1 MTRQLTVSGFSI
13 ALGLIL
19 PMLFHLAGGMGVV
32 FLPMHLPVLLAGFF
46 LGPRFGL
53 LVGIITPLLSSLL
66 TGMPPLLP
74 FLPLMVVELGVYGF
88 LSGYGYRSLQL
99 SILPAL
105 LLAMAGGRIALAAW
119 AWALVSCF
127 GLQLQPRY
135 YVTAAVI
142 TGLPGIVLQLVLVP
156 LLVRTVTAKNS
167 SG

>member
-1 MTRQLTVSGFSI
+1 MTRQLTVSGFFI

-74 FLPLMVVELGVYGF
+74 FPGHTSADGPPDLLHELRV
-88 LSGYGYRSLQL
+88 LR
-99 SILPAL
+99 PAL
-105 LLAMAGGRIALAAW
+105 LQIAGKHPEQCQQGDDPGHGAED
-119 AWALVSCF
+119 
-127 GLQLQPRY
+127 
-135 YVTAAVI
+135 AVCQRH
-142 TGLPGIVLQLVLVP
+142 LLRENRQVL
-156 LLVRTVTAKNS
+156 
-167 SG
+167 